1 MTVDPETPSIIN
13 GDVMFLHEPCLSVA
27 IENITCIFTDN
38 EGDVTEFTDRTG
50 KVHKK
55 LIRGISKN
63 RSAICPM
70 PLFRTLGEHNYKL
83 TVIVRDGSN
92 YSGSFEVGEF
102 SVCTYISSHVQ
113 PYMYVSV

>member
-1 MTVDPETPSIIN
+1 MFYIVNVTVDPETPSIIN
-13 GDVMFLHEPCLSVA
+13 GDVMFLDGPCLSVE

-38 EGDVTEFTDRTG
+38 KGDVTEFTDM
-50 KVHKK
+50 K

-63 RSAICPM
+63 RRAICPM
-70 PLFRTLGEHNYKL
+70 PLFRTLGEHKL

-102 SVCTYISSHVQ
+102 SVCK
-113 PYMYVSV
+113 